1 MENINPEMV
10 RNRMNRKTH
19 IDIIPRMFLSAAVAM
34 IFTRLTSVAAQII
47 TSERHS
53 GIEFFTEEEIA
64 EARDTFQ
71 RSAIAGNI
79 SRSFLTRHNEI
90 ICQVNCS

>member
-19 IDIIPRMFLSAAVAM
+19 SDIIPRMFLSAAVAM

-53 GIEFFTEEEIA
+53 GIDFFLKRKLLKHVIHSSDLPSPETL
-64 EARDTFQ
+64 
-71 RSAIAGNI
+71 AGV
-79 SRSFLTRHNEI
+79 F
-90 ICQVNCS
+90 

>member
-1 MENINPEMV
+1 
-10 RNRMNRKTH
+10 MNRKTH
-19 IDIIPRMFLSAAVAM
+19 SDIIPRMFLSAAVAM

-79 SRSFLTRHNEI
+79 SRSIDET
-90 ICQVNCS
+90 